1 MWNNESMITHFP
13 FNVFDPFPFQ
23 KQMAYDA
30 KYLKIP
36 QLRWLGAFASD
47 FEKYNLPEQC
57 LIPLTFKGA
66 GSLMQA
72 HRAHTRT
79 LHFQMLFSVFLIC
92 WRSCLTCQTRVELK
106 PCYKDATC
114 VERYNIGG
122 KIFYHYSSSFLL
134 SLLHALPFSTKSTS
148 SLRLELESMLERG
161 VKFEIEALSVHNISF
176 LSDEYLPSKIES
188 ELTLLNS

>member
-1 MWNNESMITHFP
+1 MITHFP

-57 LIPLTFKGA
+57 LIPLTFKDK
-66 GSLMQA
+66 S
-72 HRAHTRT
+72 RT
-79 LHFQMLFSVFLIC
+79 EALLQ
-92 WRSCLTCQTRVELK
+92 R
-106 PCYKDATC
+106 CYLRRE
-114 VERYNIGG
+114 VQ
-122 KIFYHYSSSFLL
+122 HW
-134 SLLHALPFSTKSTS
+134 
-148 SLRLELESMLERG
+148 RLELESMLERG

>member
-1 MWNNESMITHFP
+1 MFSTHFLSKSKWP
-13 FNVFDPFPFQ
+13 TMQSISKSHNYDGLELLLQILRNTICQNNVSSH
-23 KQMAYDA
+23 
-30 KYLKIP
+30 
-36 QLRWLGAFASD
+36 WLSRVRD
-47 FEKYNLPEQC
+47 LSC
-57 LIPLTFKGA
+57 RHT
-66 GSLMQA
+66 A
-72 HRAHTRT
+72 HTHAHTRT